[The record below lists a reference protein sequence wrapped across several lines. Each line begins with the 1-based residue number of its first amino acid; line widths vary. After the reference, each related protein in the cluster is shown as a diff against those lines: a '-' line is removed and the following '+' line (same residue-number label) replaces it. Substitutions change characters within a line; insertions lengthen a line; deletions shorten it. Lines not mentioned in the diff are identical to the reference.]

1 MIMKDKT
8 FIKLLAAILI
18 AGSILTIGHMVYAAY
33 AYKQS
38 SVIYFVSKEYWP

>member
-1 MIMKDKT
+1 MKDKT
-8 FIKLLAAILI
+8 FIILLTAILI
-18 AGSILTIGHMVYAAY
+18 IGSLLTIGHMAYAAY